1 VESQRE
7 WWRRALAVVVRPRA
21 VFAALRG
28 VEEAELEAR
37 QEPILAIILLAG
49 IGGILI
55 TPAWDTIMDNYERDA
70 LVTAVLTFIGGGLYG
85 AALYW
90 IAGTALALVLRGL
103 GGVAPVARARHVLAF
118 ACVPL
123 VLLIGL
129 ALLEAGL
136 YGADA
141 FRTGGDDEGTHAAV
155 FTILQALVVAWSVG
169 LLVLGVHVVERFSW
183 PRVAASIALV
193 GLFLAAFSVVANGV
207 L

>member
-1 VESQRE
+1 MDSQRE
-7 WWRRALAVVVRPRA
+7 WWRRALAVFVRPNV
-21 VFAALRG
+21 VFASLRS
-28 VEEAELEAR
+28 VDEAAPEAR
-37 QEPILAIILLAG
+37 QETVLAIILLAG

-70 LVTAVLTFIGGGLYG
+70 LVTAVITFIGGGLYG

-103 GGVAPVARARHVLAF
+103 GSVAPSVRARHVLAF

-129 ALLEAGL
+129 ALVEAGL
-136 YGADA
+136 YGEDA
-141 FRTGGDDEGTHAAV
+141 FRTGGDDEGTPAAV
-155 FTILQALVVAWSVG
+155 FAILQALVIAWSVG
-169 LLVLGVHVVERFSW
+169 LLVLGVHLVERFSW

>member
-1 VESQRE
+1 MGSQRE
-7 WWRRALAVVVRPRA
+7 WWRRALAVVVRPRG
-21 VFAALRG
+21 VFASLRSLD
-28 VEEAELEAR
+28 EPDLEAR
-37 QEPILAIILLAG
+37 QEPVLAVILLAG

-70 LVTAVLTFIGGGLYG
+70 LVTAVITFVGGGLYG

-103 GGVAPVARARHVLAF
+103 GGAAPSVRARHVLAF
-118 ACVPL
+118 ACVPF

-129 ALLEAGL
+129 ALVEAGL
-136 YGADA
+136 YGEDA
-141 FRTGGDDEGTHAAV
+141 FRTGGDDEGAPATVFAV
-155 FTILQALVVAWSVG
+155 LQALVIAWSVG
-169 LLVLGVHVVERFSW
+169 LLVVGVHVVERFSW